1 MGAWL
6 TSVRLPPSRSGDDTN
21 HPNRIVRRSN
31 VRGVIAPG
39 AARRGRLNTTPIRV
53 PDTIL
58 DGAFVRLLQV
68 LVEDNRIMR
77 GSARI
82 EGIPR
87 NRPRGGPSTIPIQAL
102 RRISPLRVQCQETEP
117 GSPRRVLDGL
127 HQLSAQ
133 PHAAAAAMYQQLR
146 NLRVMR

>member
-39 AARRGRLNTTPIRV
+39 AAPPGHHLGQNLTLRYACLRRGRLNTTPIRV

-68 LVEDNRIMR
+68 LIEDNRIMR
-77 GSARI
+77 GSVRI
-82 EGIPR
+82 EGIRR
-87 NRPRGGPSTIPIQAL
+87 NRPRGGPSTLPIQAL
-102 RRISPLRVQCQETEP
+102 RRIFL
-117 GSPRRVLDGL
+117 
-127 HQLSAQ
+127 
-133 PHAAAAAMYQQLR
+133 
-146 NLRVMR
+146 